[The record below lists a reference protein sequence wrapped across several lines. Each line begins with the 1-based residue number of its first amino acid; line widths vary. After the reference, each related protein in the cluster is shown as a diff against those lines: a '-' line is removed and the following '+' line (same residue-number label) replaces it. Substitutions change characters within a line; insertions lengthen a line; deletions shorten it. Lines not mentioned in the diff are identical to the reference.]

1 MEDKEEESNKLLNN
15 MNILRRSNLEEINK
29 IKNENEE
36 KNKEIDEL
44 KNQIKDLTEKNK
56 DNKVEEYGI
65 LEKKYYLLANEYNK
79 LKNYYQQVYQQL
91 EDLIKENE
99 QLKNNDSKAN
109 ENKYKEEYDKMTK
122 LFNET
127 KTKNI
132 KLYYEIE
139 NLKKFIEDRKDIYKN
154 YKIEN
159 MVNENSTPY
168 DLSSIEKKYIA
179 SENISNMPDMKNEIK
194 DDKKE

>member
-1 MEDKEEESNKLLNN
+1 

-65 LEKKYYLLANEYNK
+65 LEKKYYLLANDYNK
-79 LKNYYQQVYQQL
+79 LKNYYKQVYQQL

-99 QLKNNDSKAN
+99 QLKNNDSKEN

-159 MVNENSTPY
+159 MVNEHSTPY

-179 SENISNMPDMKNEIK
+179 SENISNIPDMKNEIK

>member
-1 MEDKEEESNKLLNN
+1 
-15 MNILRRSNLEEINK
+15 
-29 IKNENEE
+29 
-36 KNKEIDEL
+36 
-44 KNQIKDLTEKNK
+44 
-56 DNKVEEYGI
+56 
-65 LEKKYYLLANEYNK
+65 
-79 LKNYYQQVYQQL
+79 
-91 EDLIKENE
+91 
-99 QLKNNDSKAN
+99 
-109 ENKYKEEYDKMTK
+109 MTK

-179 SENISNMPDMKNEIK
+179 SENISNIKQFQRKSKKKNLMKI
-194 DDKKE
+194 